1 VSFDSDKLARLRS
14 LATSRRMSLSQLS
27 RDLILR
33 ALELEEDRFF
43 SEVGD
48 SRLKKKTKT
57 IKHED
62 FWD

>member
-1 VSFDSDKLARLRS
+1 MSFDSDKLARLRS

>member
-14 LATSRRMSLSQLS
+14 LATSRPMSLSQLS